1 MYSACLLSWVSD
13 WRRGIGQVKHL
24 LSILDLEGEDLLRLV
39 SDSVAIARGDWSARK
54 PLAERVVGIY
64 FKKSS
69 TRTRTSFTVGAMKL
83 GASTISY
90 GPNDLQIITGETLR
104 DTARVLANYLDVLV
118 IRTNETLAEMR
129 ELAAPGRM
137 PVVNAMSDNEHP
149 TQALADLSTLQE
161 HFGRL
166 SGLHV
171 LYLGEGN
178 NTAASLAFAMGKIRG
193 MRLTLVTPESYGLPE
208 GDLAEAK
215 KLAAA
220 HGAVVEQHHD
230 MAGLPTGVDA
240 VYTARWLTMGVKKK
254 DEDWLDRFR
263 PYTITPQV
271 MARVSKPQGTVFLH
285 DLPAMRGYEVVDEV
299 LDGPQSIAFRQAF
312 HKMTSAMSV
321 LHWCVG
327 S

>member
-1 MYSACLLSWVSD
+1 
-13 WRRGIGQVKHL
+13 VKHL
-24 LSILDLEGEDLLRLV
+24 LSILDLKVEELLHLV
-39 SDSVAIARGDWSARK
+39 DDSVVIARGDWNGKK
-54 PLAERVVGIY
+54 PLSEKVVGIY
-64 FKKSS
+64 FKKTS

-90 GPNDLQIITGETLR
+90 GPNDLQIVTGETVP

-129 ELAAPGRM
+129 QLAAQGRM
-137 PVVNAMSDNEHP
+137 AIVNAMSDNEHP
-149 TQALADLSTLQE
+149 TQALADLSTLRE
-161 HFGRL
+161 NFGRL
-166 SGLHV
+166 ADLHV

-178 NTAASLAFAMGKIRG
+178 NTAASLAFAMGKIPG
-193 MRLTLVTPESYGLPE
+193 MRLTLVTPESYGLPD
-208 GDLAEAK
+208 GDLREARR
-215 KLAAA
+215 LAAA
-220 HGAVVEQHHD
+220 SGASVEQHHD
-230 MAGLPTGVDA
+230 MAALPTGVDA

-263 PYTITPQV
+263 PYTITPEV
-271 MARVSKPQGTVFLH
+271 MARVSKPAGTIFLH

-321 LHWCVG
+321 LHWCTG
-327 S
+327 P